1 METSVSIQQK
11 EIPDSAAVQLTWLP
25 QSLGVAAVTMG
36 QTFSHSLAAVPSRV
50 VQKILGLGLLV
61 NRV

>member
-36 QTFSHSLAAVPSRV
+36 QTFSTLACSRTFQSGAEDPGFGFV
-50 VQKILGLGLLV
+50 SE
-61 NRV
+61 